1 MTRTGR
7 GVFFDGAPMRSMKG
21 WDPVPTKSTA
31 RPDGKAEA
39 NAFRGLMFLPIAVIV
54 LILIFWATLL

>member
-21 WDPVPTKSTA
+21 WDPVPTKSTP

-39 NAFRGLMFLPIAVIV
+39 NAFRGLMFLPFLVIGI
-54 LILIFWATLL
+54 ILIFWATQL